1 MIVRKATPD
10 DAKQIKIL
18 HTKTYK
24 ISYRNFIPDDYL
36 DNLEITE
43 EKIQKLKTHIQESTY
58 FVATENEQI
67 LGFIN
72 IGCNSLDTLEIYAL
86 YIDPDFQKQG
96 IGSAL
101 INTAIKE
108 NKNSNKCILWTM
120 KYGPSLK
127 FYEKHGFHPT
137 SNEKM
142 LKFDIPIIMLE
153 KEI

>member
-1 MIVRKATPD
+1 MIIRKATPS
-10 DAKQIKIL
+10 DAKQIKML
-18 HTKTYK
+18 HNQTYK

-36 DNLEITE
+36 DNLNATE
-43 EKIQKLKTHIQESTY
+43 EKIEKVKAHIQESTY

-72 IGCNSLDTLEIYAL
+72 IGYNSSDTLEIYAL
-86 YIDPDFQKQG
+86 YIAPNYQKQG

-101 INTAIKE
+101 INTVINE
-108 NKNSNKCILWTM
+108 NKNINKCILWTM

-142 LKFDIPIIMLE
+142 WKFDIPIIMLE

>member
-10 DAKQIKIL
+10 DAKQIKML

-36 DNLEITE
+36 DNLSATE
-43 EKIQKLKTHIQESTY
+43 QKIQKLKTHIQESTY

-72 IGCNSLDTLEIYAL
+72 IGCNALDTLEIYAL

-142 LKFDIPIIMLE
+142 WKFDIPVIMLE

>member
-10 DAKQIKIL
+10 DAKQIKML

-36 DNLEITE
+36 DNLSATE

-72 IGCNSLDTLEIYAL
+72 IDCNSLNTLEIYAL
-86 YIDPDFQKQG
+86 YIDPDYQKQG
-96 IGSAL
+96 IGTLL
-101 INTAIKE
+101 IDTVLKE
-108 NKNSNKCILWTM
+108 NPKYKKCILWTM

-137 SNEKM
+137 SNEKIW
-142 LKFDIPIIMLE
+142 KFDIPIIMLE